1 LPANSGFIIA
11 FGMGGPIREKHHRL
25 PSESY
30 RGNVIV
36 AFTINTA
43 NRIPYFDHLPCVTMA
58 AAALAESFEKHGGRV
73 GVYVFMPDHL
83 HLMVSGQDQQSDLL
97 AMIKDFKQKTTFRL
111 RKGRHAFGWQ
121 KDFYDHIVRKNE
133 DYGAQVR
140 YLLRNPVRRGLCE
153 HWQDWPHKGVLG
165 QTWEQLAISIATL

>member
-1 LPANSGFIIA
+1 MPSSV
-11 FGMGGPIREKHHRL
+11 REKHHRL
-25 PSESY
+25 PPESY

-43 NRIPYFDHLPCVTMA
+43 NHLPYFNHPEAVAMS
-58 AAALAESFEKHGGRV
+58 AAALAKSFLQHFGHV
-73 GVYVFMPDHL
+73 GVYVFMQEHVHL
-83 HLMVSGQDQQSDLL
+83 IISGKDVRSDLL
-97 AMIKDFKQKTTFRL
+97 ALIKDFKQKTTCRL
-111 RKGRHAFGWQ
+111 RQAGSEFGWQ
-121 KDFYDHIVRKNE
+121 KDFYDHIIRANE

-165 QTWEQLAISIATL
+165 QTWDQLAAAIATL